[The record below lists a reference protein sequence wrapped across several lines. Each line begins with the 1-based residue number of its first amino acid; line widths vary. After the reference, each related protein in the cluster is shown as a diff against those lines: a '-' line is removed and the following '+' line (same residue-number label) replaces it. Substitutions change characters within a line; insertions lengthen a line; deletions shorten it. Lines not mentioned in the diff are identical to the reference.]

1 VNKIAVLIR
10 DRLTDA
16 RRLESLIDAGILV
29 SLTITVLLTA
39 TLLSILQLSGAQSPV
54 GFANAIAGSQTT
66 TALTAPGH
74 LTPVLLLVG
83 VMAVALLSAYYA
95 FVHRQN

>member
-1 VNKIAVLIR
+1 MNKIAVLIR
-10 DRLTDA
+10 DRFTDA
-16 RRLESLIDAGILV
+16 RRLEALIDAGILI
-29 SLTITVLLTA
+29 SLTITVLLTS
-39 TLLSILQLSGAQSPV
+39 TLLSILQLSGAQSPI
-54 GFANAIAGSQTT
+54 GLANAIARSQTT
-66 TALTAPGH
+66 TALTGPGN